1 LIANDGHES
10 DIAEI
15 AHIPSRA
22 NDRML
27 QHNPSQSSGGDRNM
41 GSNQKSSSSAKY
53 LEQMKHESRK
63 QTKKIALSRGDPAAA
78 LMAISE
84 SETN

>member
-1 LIANDGHES
+1 
-10 DIAEI
+10 
-15 AHIPSRA
+15 
-22 NDRML
+22 
-27 QHNPSQSSGGDRNM
+27 M
-41 GSNQKSSSSAKY
+41 GSGAKY

-78 LMAISE
+78 LMAISD